1 MTKESYH
8 IIIRR
13 KIEEKQL
20 ALKQKELLLK
30 DSFEQLVD
38 HFTPGYMVKRATANL
53 LHSNGEGGKG
63 LLKTGALVG
72 AIALADRVFF
82 RKSRLLSRTLG
93 TWGLR
98 GITRLLK

>member
-1 MTKESYH
+1 MTKENYH
-8 IIIRR
+8 IVIRK

-20 ALKQKELLLK
+20 ALQEKELMLK
-30 DSFEQLVD
+30 DSFEHLVD

-53 LHSNGEGGKG
+53 LHSNGAGGKG

-72 AIALADRVFF
+72 VLALADRIFF
-82 RKSRLLSRTLG
+82 RKTRLLSRTLG

-98 GITRLLK
+98 GITQLLK

>member
-1 MTKESYH
+1 MTKENYH
-8 IIIRR
+8 IIIRKR
-13 KIEEKQL
+13 IEEKQL
-20 ALKQKELLLK
+20 ALQEKEFMLK
-30 DSFEQLVD
+30 DSFERLVD

-72 AIALADRVFF
+72 VIALADRIFF
-82 RKSRLLSRTLG
+82 RKTRVLSRTIG

-98 GITRLLK
+98 GITRLVK